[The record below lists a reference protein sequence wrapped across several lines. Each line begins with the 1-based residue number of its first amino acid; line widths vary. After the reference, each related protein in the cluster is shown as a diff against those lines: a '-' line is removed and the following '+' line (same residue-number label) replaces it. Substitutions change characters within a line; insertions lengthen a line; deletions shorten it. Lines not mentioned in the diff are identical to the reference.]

1 MTMRPIAAMLLAFCA
16 LSAPAHAQTGEAGAS
31 ARIAP
36 ERTGSPE
43 TIQIGLSTNRVTI
56 TADFSGADLT
66 IFGALD
72 NIDHMVQRQGRYD
85 VVVVLEG
92 PARPVVVRRK
102 TRVLG
107 VWMNTTSQTFVN
119 VPMSYSMATT
129 RAPQD
134 ITTPD
139 TYRQLAL
146 GADNIFL
153 RPVDAAAGADELDA
167 FAVALRDRK
176 RAAGLF
182 AERFGGVQFL
192 SQNLFRASLA
202 LSPSVP
208 VGTHRARAF
217 LFKSGVF
224 IDETSTSLTIVKAG
238 FEQQVARASQ
248 ENGLL
253 YGLFAV
259 MLAVGTGWLGRVLF
273 KKD

>member
-1 MTMRPIAAMLLAFCA
+1 MRALAALILLALTA
-16 LSAPAHAQTGEAGAS
+16 APAAAQTSGPGS
-31 ARIAP
+31 SSRVAP
-36 ERTGSPE
+36 LQTANPE

-85 VVVVLEG
+85 VIVVLEG

-102 TRVLG
+102 SRFLG
-107 VWMNTTSQTFVN
+107 VWMNTASRTFVN
-119 VPMSYSMATT
+119 VPLSYSLATT

-153 RPVDAAAGADELDA
+153 RPMDADLAGDELTE
-167 FAVALRDRK
+167 FAAALRDRK
-176 RAAGLF
+176 RASGLF
-182 AERFGGVQFL
+182 AERYGGVQFL

-202 LSPSVP
+202 MAPNVP

-217 LFKSGVF
+217 LFRSGVF

-238 FEQQVARASQ
+238 FEQRVARASQ

-259 MLAVGTGWLGRVLF
+259 FLAVVTGWLGRMIF
-273 KKD
+273 RKD